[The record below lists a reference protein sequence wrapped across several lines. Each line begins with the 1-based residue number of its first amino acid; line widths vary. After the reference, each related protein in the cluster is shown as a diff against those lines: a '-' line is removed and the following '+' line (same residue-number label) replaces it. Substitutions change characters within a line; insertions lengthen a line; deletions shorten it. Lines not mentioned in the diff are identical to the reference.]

1 MTYLDGFTIQELEDM
16 LAAFKNE
23 FTNGSVT
30 SISSLGTTG
39 TFSRM
44 PLMQRLDLVL
54 MTLKR
59 KYPQKYGR
67 LVKRGMAN
75 YYPWTF

>member
-16 LAAFKNE
+16 LAQFKDE
-23 FTNGSVT
+23 FLNGSVT

-39 TFSRM
+39 TFARM
-44 PLMQRLDLVL
+44 PLEMRMELVI

-59 KYPQKYGR
+59 KCPSKYGK
-67 LVKRGMAN
+67 LIKRGVAN
-75 YYPWTF
+75 YNYWNF